1 MRGRVFRQGKYL
13 SQIFGLALGERG
25 FWIDARVLLLT
36 KNQWTFVSA
45 VRRENCGAG
54 ELGTR

>member
-25 FWIDARVLLLT
+25 FWIDARILLLT
-36 KNQWTFVSA
+36 ENQWTFVSA
-45 VRRENCGAG
+45 VRRKKLRCW
-54 ELGTR
+54 